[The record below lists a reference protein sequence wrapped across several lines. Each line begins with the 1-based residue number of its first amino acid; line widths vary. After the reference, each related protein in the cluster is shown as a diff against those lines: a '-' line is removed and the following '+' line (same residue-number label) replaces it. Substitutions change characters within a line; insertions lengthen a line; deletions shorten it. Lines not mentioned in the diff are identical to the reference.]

1 MGEPAPPQPPPP
13 SPSPPSSP
21 VGEEAGENELDLHH
35 VLDHFTRTVTV
46 ALQGR
51 RNTEAA
57 DIKRAKELGAHEL
70 FGTADPTEAE
80 NCLTDIE
87 KVFERVYEQ
96 FDPHSCRNAKK
107 SKFLHLKQVS
117 MYVLEYEH
125 KFDELSRAVVTATTY
140 PIMRALAQAQNRVAK
155 KLSAGSA
162 RRHKYAS
169 GFGGPSQGPSKR
181 DGSSSSLAGQL
192 RVSILGSSRWPV
204 RLGILLDRLAR
215 LVITADI

>member
-87 KVFERVYEQ
+87 KVFE
-96 FDPHSCRNAKK
+96 
-107 SKFLHLKQVS
+107 
-117 MYVLEYEH
+117 VL
-125 KFDELSRAVVTATTY
+125 AVVTATTY